1 MSKGLGEGGG
11 QGCRGKASRFVYNSY
26 STYLVFNFINILQW
40 EALTSREIL
49 RFIQFHVKTNTQRRG
64 FFFGGHSSHLQLL
77 GWAG

>member
-1 MSKGLGEGGG
+1 MSKALGRGGG

-26 STYLVFNFINILQW
+26 STYYVFNFIDILQW

-49 RFIQFHVKTNTQRRG
+49 RFIQFHVKTNTQRRV

>member
-1 MSKGLGEGGG
+1 MILLDVERPWGGGGG

-49 RFIQFHVKTNTQRRG
+49 RFIQFHVKTNTQRRV
-64 FFFGGHSSHLQLL
+64 FFLADIQVIYNC
-77 GWAG
+77 